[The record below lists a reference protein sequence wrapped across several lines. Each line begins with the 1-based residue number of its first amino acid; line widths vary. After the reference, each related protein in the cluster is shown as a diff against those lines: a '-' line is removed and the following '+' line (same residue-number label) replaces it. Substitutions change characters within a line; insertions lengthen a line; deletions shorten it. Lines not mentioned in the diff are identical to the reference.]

1 MQRCRTTTARA
12 AALLAAAPLVAALL
26 AGCGGHESAPAA
38 LVTPVACAELASHTV
53 PASAIGLP
61 TGGASVTSAAVVTAA
76 AGNYCQVL
84 GKIAGATNAPN
95 GGASATPD
103 IRFQLNLPVGWNG
116 KAVQMGGAGY
126 NGVVV
131 DATAPVPFAPAS
143 APLAQGYAT
152 FGSDSGHAGSGASA
166 EFALGEAAIANFG
179 HEHLKKTRDV
189 AVALIR
195 LHYQK
200 LPTRLYFAGASTGGR
215 EGMTAIQRYPADYDG
230 VVASAP
236 ALNFTGV
243 RLHGVKIGQAA
254 YGTPGGHVSRAKQVL
269 FRETVLAHCDAD
281 DGAADRIVAN
291 VPACRAKSA
300 AILAALRCAG
310 GADLGE
316 RCLSDAQLATVRAV
330 ADDLVLPYR
339 LAHGVDRHQG
349 YNILQGADFSSPL
362 GLGSSATL
370 LAPPTFDNGYLFAQG
385 DGYVK
390 YFVAKNAAFDTLH
403 VDVNNPGALLPR
415 LMELS
420 ATVGATNP
428 DLDAFRARGGKLI
441 LMHGLAD
448 EAISPNATI
457 AYYQGEVARYGQDSV
472 DGFIR
477 FYTVPGFGHGSGAF
491 QPSWDALAALDQ
503 WVTAGVSPG
512 TLTVT
517 DTNAATRGRT
527 RPLCRYPAYPRYLG
541 SGGVDVAASFACVSN

>member
-1 MQRCRTTTARA
+1 MTLCRTTTAQA

-26 AGCGGHESAPAA
+26 AACGGHESAPVAPLA
-38 LVTPVACAELASHTV
+38 PVACADLAGRTV

-76 AGNYCQVL
+76 TGNYCQVL
-84 GKIAGATNAPN
+84 GKIAGATSAPN

-143 APLAQGYAT
+143 VPLAQGYAT
-152 FGSDSGHAGSGASA
+152 FGSDSGHVGNGASA
-166 EFALGEAAIANFG
+166 EFALDEGAIANFG

-189 AVALIR
+189 AVALMR
-195 LHYQK
+195 LHYLK

-254 YGTPGGHVSRAKQVL
+254 YGTPGGFVGRSKQVL
-269 FRETVLAHCDAD
+269 IRDTVLAHCDAD
-281 DGAADRIVAN
+281 DGLADRIVAN

-316 RCLSDAQLATVRAV
+316 RCLSNAQLATVRAV

-339 LAHGVDRHQG
+339 LAHGVERHQG
-349 YNILQGADFSSPL
+349 YNILQGTDFSGPL

-370 LAPPTFDNGYLFAQG
+370 LTPPTFDNGYLFAQG

-390 YFVAKNAAFDTLH
+390 YFVAKNAAFDTLRF
-403 VDVNNPGALLPR
+403 DINNPGALLAR
-415 LMELS
+415 LVELS

-428 DLDAFRARGGKLI
+428 DLDAFRARGGKAI

-448 EAISPNATI
+448 EVISPNATI
-457 AYYQGEVARYGQDSV
+457 AYYQGLVARYGQDSV
-472 DGFIR
+472 DGFMR
-477 FYTVPGFGHGSGAF
+477 FYTVPGFGHGTGTFLPA
-491 QPSWDALAALDQ
+491 WDALAVLDQ
-503 WVTAGVSPG
+503 WVTAGTAPG
-512 TLTVT
+512 TLSAT
-517 DTNAATRGRT
+517 DTSPATKGRA
-527 RPLCRYPAYPRYLG
+527 RPLCRYPAYPRYQG
-541 SGGVDVAASFACVSN
+541 SGAVDVAASFACVSN

>member
-1 MQRCRTTTARA
+1 MPAHRPATAC
-12 AALLAAAPLVAALL
+12 AAAPLVAALL
-26 AGCGGHESAPAA
+26 AGCGGHGSESAAS
-38 LVTPVACAELASHTV
+38 VTPVACADLASRTV

-76 AGNYCQVL
+76 TGNYCQVL
-84 GKIAGATNAPN
+84 GKIAGATSAPN

-103 IRFQLNLPVGWNG
+103 IRFQLNLPAGWNG

-143 APLAQGYAT
+143 VPLAQGYAT
-152 FGSDSGHAGSGASA
+152 FGSDSGHTGSGASA
-166 EFALGEAAIANFG
+166 EFALDEAAIANFG
-179 HEHLKKTRDV
+179 HEHLKKTRDA
-189 AVALIR
+189 AVALMR
-195 LHYQK
+195 LHYLK

-254 YGTPGGHVSRAKQVL
+254 YGTPGGYVSRAKQVL
-269 FRETVLAHCDAD
+269 VRDTVMAHCDAD
-281 DGAADRIVAN
+281 DGLADRIVAN

-300 AILAALRCAG
+300 TILAALRCAG

-316 RCLSDAQLATVRAV
+316 RCLSDAQLTTVRAV

-339 LAHGVDRHQG
+339 LAHGVERHQG
-349 YNILQGADFSSPL
+349 YNILQGADFSGPL
-362 GLGSSATL
+362 GLGGSGTL
-370 LAPPTFDNGYLFAQG
+370 LVPPTFDNGYLFAQG

-390 YFVAKNAAFDTLH
+390 YFVAKNAAFDTLRF
-403 VDVNNPGALLPR
+403 DINNPGALLAR
-415 LMELS
+415 LVELS

-428 DLDAFRARGGKLI
+428 DLDAFRARGGKVI

-448 EAISPNATI
+448 EVISPNATI

-472 DGFIR
+472 DGFMR
-477 FYTVPGFGHGSGAF
+477 FYTVPGFGHGTGTFLPA
-491 QPSWDALAALDQ
+491 WDALAVLDQ
-503 WVTAGVSPG
+503 WVTAGTAPG
-512 TLTVT
+512 TLSAT
-517 DTNAATRGRT
+517 DTSPATKGRA

-541 SGGVDVAASFACVSN
+541 SGSVDAAASFACVSN